1 MANDKCQF
9 GNYMTSLKKYKF
21 LKLKYVKLK
30 KFKFWGKLYVNFNT
44 ENVLLNLANCL
55 EFIFCLKTILF
66 NFVFFFFYRNFLVQF
81 YEKSLNCSFVDF
93 QQKTN

>member
-44 ENVLLNLANCL
+44 ENVLPNLANCL
-55 EFIFCLKTILF
+55 EIYILF
-66 NFVFFFFYRNFLVQF
+66 KNYFI
-81 YEKSLNCSFVDF
+81 
-93 QQKTN
+93 